1 MSDMA
6 LVPYDGRIY
15 LEREL
20 IAAQRLARHPRC
32 AAAVDVLNL
41 RIDATPWGVGFV
53 EITDRTYEP
62 SEVGALL

>member
-1 MSDMA
+1 MTIASTWSGNWPPRS
-6 LVPYDGRIY
+6 VSPGI
-15 LEREL
+15 RECG
-20 IAAQRLARHPRC
+20 P
-32 AAAVDVLNL
+32 AVDVLNL